1 MSIIVYFS
9 ATWHKYGETSAYVY
23 KKKAIES
30 HRVSSKNL
38 QLMCYPKCM
47 HAYQIWI
54 ALFFQLNEKQ
64 QNYHLDFT
72 FKQNIDIPLLTTDKP
87 DHYFFSSHFSWIYA
101 YYYNKNKTQF
111 KFKAYEKN
119 NSYESIIQAL
129 NEVRSLLSSG
139 LHHSIQGLD
148 IIAYWLN
155 EQYRPDHLQEVFG
168 HKILTINQL
177 RELSGL
183 SKSQSPVSSF
193 SDYAG
198 PISLEKILVGISS

>member
-1 MSIIVYFS
+1 MSI
-9 ATWHKYGETSAYVY
+9 

-72 FKQNIDIPLLTTDKP
+72 FQQKVDIPVLTTDKP

-101 YYYNKNKTQF
+101 YSYNKNKNEF
-111 KFKAYEKN
+111 KFRAYEKN
-119 NSYESIIQAL
+119 NSYEFTIQAL
-129 NEVRSLLSSG
+129 SEVKALLCSG
-139 LHHSIQGLD
+139 LHHAIRGLD
-148 IIAYWLN
+148 IIANWLN
-155 EQYRPDHLQEVFG
+155 EEYLAAHLQEVFG
-168 HKILTINQL
+168 QKVLTINYL

-183 SKSQSPVSSF
+183 SKSKSPVSSI
-193 SDYAG
+193 SNYAG
-198 PISLEKILVGISS
+198 PLSLEKILAGISS

>member
-1 MSIIVYFS
+1 MSI
-9 ATWHKYGETSAYVY
+9 

-54 ALFFQLNEKQ
+54 AIFFQINEKQ

-72 FKQNIDIPLLTTDKP
+72 FQQKVDIPVLTTDKP

-101 YYYNKNKTQF
+101 YSYNKNKNEF
-111 KFKAYEKN
+111 KFRAYEKN
-119 NSYESIIQAL
+119 NSYEFTIQAL
-129 NEVRSLLSSG
+129 SEVKALLCSG
-139 LHHSIQGLD
+139 LHHSIHGLD
-148 IIAYWLN
+148 IIANWLN
-155 EQYRPDHLQEVFG
+155 EEYLAAHLQEV
-168 HKILTINQL
+168 LTINYL

-183 SKSQSPVSSF
+183 SKSKSPVSSI
-193 SDYAG
+193 SNYAD
-198 PISLEKILVGISS
+198 PLSLEKILAGI

>member
-1 MSIIVYFS
+1 MNIIAYFS

-64 QNYHLDFT
+64 QNYHLNLT
-72 FKQNIDIPLLTTDKP
+72 FKQNIEIPLLTTDKA

-101 YYYNKNKTQF
+101 YFYSKNKNEF
-111 KFKAYEKN
+111 KFRAYEKN
-119 NSYESIIQAL
+119 NSYEFTIQAL
-129 NEVRSLLSSG
+129 SEVRALLCSG
-139 LHHSIQGLD
+139 LHQSIHGLD
-148 IIAYWLN
+148 VISNWLN
-155 EQYRPDHLQEVFG
+155 EQYLAAHLQDVFG
-168 HKILTINQL
+168 QEVLTINHL

-183 SKSQSPVSSF
+183 SKSKSPVSSV
-193 SDYAG
+193 SNYAG
-198 PISLEKILVGISS
+198 PLSLEKILEGIA

>member
-1 MSIIVYFS
+1 MSI
-9 ATWHKYGETSAYVY
+9 
-23 KKKAIES
+23 KKKAIKS

-72 FKQNIDIPLLTTDKP
+72 FQQKVDIPVLTTDKP

-101 YYYNKNKTQF
+101 YFYSKNKNEF
-111 KFKAYEKN
+111 KFRAYEKN
-119 NSYESIIQAL
+119 NSYEFTIQAL
-129 NEVRSLLSSG
+129 SEVRALLCSG
-139 LHHSIQGLD
+139 LHQSIHGLD
-148 IIAYWLN
+148 VISNWLN
-155 EQYRPDHLQEVFG
+155 EQYLAVHLQDVFG
-168 HKILTINQL
+168 HEVLTIDHL

-183 SKSQSPVSSF
+183 SKSKSPVSSV
-193 SDYAG
+193 SNYAG
-198 PISLEKILVGISS
+198 PLSLEKILEGIA